1 MTRDD
6 RVQGLRP
13 DQLQDIRS
21 WLDTHDGSH
30 AIGSGYQASIYLYRG
45 TAGNFVIK
53 EPRGALFRRKLG
65 EASVRR
71 ESRIYKR
78 LEGVPGVPR
87 CFGILDD
94 KCLILEYI
102 PGGSLREVEHQ
113 IENKELFYSLLLR
126 TLRSMHEA
134 GVAHGDL
141 KKKDNILVGPN
152 QEPFV
157 IDFGIAIQADESQRG
172 RDGLMFRSVRQAD
185 YNAWIKHKY
194 QRRLDNL
201 SAEDAEIYRPMVLES
216 VARAIRICWQKV
228 TFRRLRKRRN
238 AST

>member
-1 MTRDD
+1 MTRGEQ
-6 RVQGLRP
+6 VQDLTP
-13 DQLQDIRS
+13 DQFQDIRS
-21 WLDTHDGSH
+21 WLNTHDGNH
-30 AIGSGYQASIYLYRG
+30 TIGSGYQASIYLYRG
-45 TAGNFVIK
+45 PAGDFVIK
-53 EPRGALFRRKLG
+53 EPRGAVFRRKLG
-65 EASVRR
+65 EASIRR
-71 ESRIYKR
+71 EERIYKR
-78 LEGVPGVPR
+78 LEGIPGVPR

-94 KCLILEYI
+94 RCLILEHI
-102 PGGSLREVEHQ
+102 PGGSFRELEHQ
-113 IENKELFYSLLLR
+113 LENRELFFSLLLR

-141 KKKDNILVGPN
+141 KRKNNILVGPN

-157 IDFGIAIQADESQRG
+157 IDFGIAIQADESERG
-172 RDGLMFRSVRQAD
+172 RDGFMFRSVKQAD

-194 QRRLDNL
+194 QRHFDNL

-216 VARAIRICWQKV
+216 VVRVLRIGWQKL